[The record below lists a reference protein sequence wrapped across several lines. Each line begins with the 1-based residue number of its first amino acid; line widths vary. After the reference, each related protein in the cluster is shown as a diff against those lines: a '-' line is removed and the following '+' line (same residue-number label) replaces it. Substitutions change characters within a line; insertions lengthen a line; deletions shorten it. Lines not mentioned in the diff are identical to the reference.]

1 MSEENKDNLL
11 IDDYRNKLWK
21 EGWLIKEGQ
30 KVKNWR
36 KRYFVLRGSKL
47 YYFKND
53 KKLESDLKGTFDIYG
68 CEVRYRGERKQ
79 TNDEEG
85 KGGGDSDD
93 SDEEKF
99 QIDLTPNTPVLG
111 PGTPVISIQDS
122 TGVQTSISVQSV
134 TNNNSIGAFKYK
146 FSLEKD
152 ERTLYVCSTDM
163 EDVKIWMKNIQNSV
177 NVENYF
183 KACEKHG
190 TKPLFGV
197 VKVLTDDSVKTLIVR
212 DELFIVDSIQALSDV
227 ISRNKVLKKIT
238 LMNCHLTDNIMKI
251 IACGIAQ
258 NEELI
263 TLDLTNNRI
272 SDLGIIE
279 LFTALYINITIQEIN
294 LSGNFIQQ
302 EGAYHLSELLK
313 ANISLTNV
321 DLSNNDIQKEGCQF
335 IAQCL
340 MENTSLVELNLGNNN
355 IGDEGSKYLSEGLKW
370 NKSLKKLSL
379 PKNAIGSQGLTY
391 LCESIGS
398 NNSGSLNDLNLQ
410 DNLIDAK
417 GVISLVNVLK
427 ENKNISRVDLGNNKN
442 IGTTGIAALAEA
454 LKSRYQISNLVMT
467 RSVKK

>member
-79 TNDEEG
+79 MNDEEG
-85 KGGGDSDD
+85 KNGEGGSDD
-93 SDEEKF
+93 SDNEEKY
-99 QIDLTPNTPVLG
+99 QIDLTPNTPV
-111 PGTPVISIQDS
+111 VISIQDS
-122 TGVQTSISVQSV
+122 NNVVTTTPTNSNNNNTTSISS
-134 TNNNSIGAFKYK
+134 FKYK

-152 ERTLYVCSTDM
+152 ERTLYICSTDM
-163 EDVKIWMKNIQNSV
+163 EDVKVWMKNVQNSV

-227 ISRNKVLKKIT
+227 ISRNKVLRKIS

-263 TLDLTNNRI
+263 SLDLTNNRI
-272 SDLGIIE
+272 SDAGIIE

-313 ANISLTNV
+313 ANISLIHV
-321 DLSNNDIQKEGCQF
+321 DLSNNDIQKEGCEY

-340 MENTSLVELNLGNNN
+340 MEQTSLVELNLGNNN

-379 PKNAIGSQGLTY
+379 QKNSIGSQGLTY

-398 NNSGSLNDLNLQ
+398 NNSGSLTDLNLQ
-410 DNLIDAK
+410 ENLIDAK

-442 IGTTGIAALAEA
+442 IGTSGIAALAEA